1 MRSVAIAGTDIRT
14 SPLGLGCASLGSRI
28 SAGTGRRSLE
38 AAFDSGITWYDV
50 APAYGAGR
58 AETILAP
65 FVAAHRH
72 EIILA
77 SKVGLAPPRNN
88 GLVRLAY
95 DVGRPVVAVARGL
108 SRFARSIKAT
118 RNRRIPLTAELIESS
133 LGGSL
138 ERLGTDHLDLFALH
152 DPDPADLD
160 RDEVIRALE
169 AVRASGRAR
178 YISVAGSF
186 EAATRAAKE
195 PVFSFFQIADDPVLR
210 QLDAL
215 RALVDRPSGFITHSV
230 FGVGG
235 ARDQLISR
243 LKTVPSLV
251 AEASAHGYG
260 ASPAE
265 IATALLMRRALAN
278 NQDGVVLASMFSVG
292 HLAANVAMAA
302 EPVDLEAG
310 DLIERVLSVG

>member
-1 MRSVAIAGTDIRT
+1 MRRVAIAGTDIRT

-28 SAGTGRRSLE
+28 SAGLGRRSLE

-58 AETILAP
+58 AESILAP
-65 FVAAHRH
+65 FVAAHRE
-72 EIILA
+72 EIILS

-88 GLVRLAY
+88 GLLRLAY

-108 SRFARSIKAT
+108 SRHFRSIKAT
-118 RNRRIPLTAELIESS
+118 RNRRVPLTAALIESS
-133 LGGSL
+133 IVGSL
-138 ERLGTDHLDLFALH
+138 RRLGTDRLDLFALH

-186 EAATRAAKE
+186 DAAARAAAL
-195 PVFSFFQIADDPVLR
+195 PVFSFFQLADDPILR

-215 RALVDRPSGFITHSV
+215 RALVDRPAGFIIHSV

-235 ARDQLISR
+235 ARDRLIGR
-243 LKTVPSLV
+243 LRSMPSLV
-251 AEASAHGYG
+251 AEAATLGYG
-260 ASPAE
+260 ASPAD

-278 NQDGVVLASMFSVG
+278 NHDGVVLASMFSAG
-292 HLAANVAMAA
+292 HLAKNVALAA
-302 EPVDLEAG
+302 EPVDLRAG
-310 DLIERVLSVG
+310 ELVDRILSAE